1 MLLGKLAERCKRDK
15 IPDQLTIEE
24 WVIESAASIVQTCG
38 RQVNEEVREGLSQ
51 ASEKGG
57 GRYLDDLK

>member
-1 MLLGKLAERCKRDK
+1 MRTLLGKLAGRCKRDK
-15 IPDQLTIEE
+15 IPDQLTIEKCVFE
-24 WVIESAASIVQTCG
+24 IAANIVQTCG

-57 GRYLDDLK
+57 EIFGWS